1 VITREEI
8 LTSAPIQTIWNI
20 QTDVA
25 RWPSWQPEVQSAETD
40 GPLMLGSV
48 FRWQTTGLD
57 ITSTV
62 EECDAPH
69 RIV

>member
-1 VITREEI
+1 
-8 LTSAPIQTIWNI
+8 
-20 QTDVA
+20 
-25 RWPSWQPEVQSAETD
+25 VQSAETD